1 MRKVV
6 NGRVYDTDTAQLVC
20 EWDNGEM
27 PTGLAYVC
35 HGLYRKKTGEFFLHV
50 HGGPATSWAKPTE
63 TGGTR
68 GAEHV
73 VLATYDEA
81 RELVE
86 RNADADVYEELFG
99 LADDEST
106 VVITVRGVDARAKAL
121 LDREASRTGRTL
133 GEILS
138 DCILSKLG

>member
-6 NGRVYDTDTAQLVC
+6 NGRLYDTDTARIIYD
-20 EWDNGEM
+20 WDNGELC
-27 PTGLAYVC
+27 GDINYVA
-35 HGLYRKKTGEFFLHV
+35 HELYRKKTGEFFLHIE
-50 HGGPATSWAKPTE
+50 GGPATSWAE
-63 TGGTR
+63 ARGLNGTR
-68 GAEHV
+68 RGEHIV
-73 VLATYDEA
+73 PVSYDEA
-81 RELVE
+81 RALVE

-138 DCILSKLG
+138 DCILSILG